1 MTGAADSVFWSQ
13 PAPASTAETAGLTT
27 AACPS
32 QPGGDKLPPLRDA
45 LRSLRA
51 AFQPKPPADRTT
63 SIMSSSGSAAAPATP
78 RAGGETAPS
87 AALYCRLPEPPSPDR
102 LLDRPGRASEGLF
115 YKDYGAYYE

>member
-1 MTGAADSVFWSQ
+1 MTDAADSVLES
-13 PAPASTAETAGLTT
+13 PRAPAATAATAGLTT

-32 QPGGDKLPPLRDA
+32 QPGDDKLSPLRDA

-51 AFQPKPPADRTT
+51 AFQPKPPANRTT

-78 RAGGETAPS
+78 RAGGEAAPS
-87 AALYCRLPEPPSPDR
+87 ADWFGRLPEPPCPDSLPGHPDR
-102 LLDRPGRASEGLF
+102 ISEGLF